1 MDEKLTRTLLPISI
15 APLLAVCVFTGG
27 AASPF
32 RFAYI
37 LLMLLL
43 SIRLPPKTIFLTG
56 TAFTCGY
63 AVMVIVN
70 KPADKHMMALVVCR
84 ILFLSV
90 NCRGGCKCCEKRYA
104 RTKSVPACRNCFSG
118 PQQRAEQQNY
128 EPADNPGYIISGSC
142 QVAEC

>member
-1 MDEKLTRTLLPISI
+1 MDEKLTRTLLPLSI
-15 APLLAVCVFTGG
+15 APLLAVCFFTGG

-70 KPADKHMMALVVCR
+70 KPADKHTMALAVAEFFFYLLTAGAAASVC
-84 ILFLSV
+84 
-90 NCRGGCKCCEKRYA
+90 KKRYA

-128 EPADNPGYIISGSC
+128 ESADNSGYIISGSC